1 MHRLLH
7 APPTAA
13 AAGTGG
19 AVEAACG
26 GGGAGASA
34 AAAAAMVTAA
44 RASLPPPLLAGG
56 QEQGSSV
63 CARGPQL
70 YDHVT
75 ARDGF
80 ELTDEGRGPQKLG
93 CARSARPPRP
103 PPPPPPPTHLHQ
115 VCDQPTPAPA
125 PSQPPIR
132 LNPRYVATTA
142 GASISLAFEVGGD
155 KGERHAALWL
165 GFLRS
170 YEHMGRA
177 ELVCSGGCACADD
190 VIDAL
195 KLSSLPLIP
204 ASRPLPLPLI
214 PSLPLRCP

>member
-70 YDHVT
+70 SAHVT
-75 ARDGF
+75 ARSGF

-93 CARSARPPRP
+93 CARAAPRR
-103 PPPPPPPTHLHQ
+103 
-115 VCDQPTPAPA
+115 PAPQL
-125 PSQPPIR
+125 PQHTSIR
-132 LNPRYVATTA
+132 
-142 GASISLAFEVGGD
+142 
-155 KGERHAALWL
+155 
-165 GFLRS
+165 
-170 YEHMGRA
+170 
-177 ELVCSGGCACADD
+177 
-190 VIDAL
+190 
-195 KLSSLPLIP
+195 
-204 ASRPLPLPLI
+204 
-214 PSLPLRCP
+214 

>member
-26 GGGAGASA
+26 GGGGGGGAGASA
-34 AAAAAMVTAA
+34 AAAAAMATAA

-70 YDHVT
+70 SAHVT

-93 CARSARPPRP
+93 CARSAAPEARRARVAPQLP
-103 PPPPPPPTHLHQ
+103 PPQTNTPPPGMRPAHASPSP
-115 VCDQPTPAPA
+115 DPTPDR
-125 PSQPPIR
+125 SQPQVRGDHGRR
-132 LNPRYVATTA
+132 LH
-142 GASISLAFEVGGD
+142 LARLRGGR
-155 KGERHAALWL
+155 GQ
-165 GFLRS
+165 
-170 YEHMGRA
+170 GRA
-177 ELVCSGGCACADD
+177 ARGAVARLPTLVRAHGPRGDR
-190 VIDAL
+190 VL
-195 KLSSLPLIP
+195 G
-204 ASRPLPLPLI
+204 R
-214 PSLPLRCP
+214 LRVRR